1 MVVHDNDN
9 NNTMRPEEI
18 PESRSNNITS
28 FISGLREFIISFVRS
43 DVGLPALSVS
53 VCISFCLGTTVAI
66 VPEIIS
72 DRYARLYHGL
82 QGETLCSDYDKNL
95 LPAACILGQD
105 DAQTGSAWGSFFKS
119 GFIFVFNPIIGSH
132 SDVHGRRHLLIVSML
147 LMTLAPAVLVMMLKI
162 KSIQPYWFYTANA
175 ITGIITNDALFFAS
189 LSDNC
194 PVSFRAGR
202 FAMIMAGF
210 YTGFTFAPSFSL
222 YLSHL
227 SASWLSLGLSIMA
240 LLVTIL
246 FFPETLVTSPSTP
259 TPTSIITEAAPAEEG
274 EEEAEAETDEPNEYS
289 VCKSIRECNSLRAIG
304 AVMIRPLREMTILNR
319 GGAMRLI
326 ALGSFLSAA
335 VYATDSSLVIF
346 YIEEH
351 LNVKEDDLAHMFFIM
366 GILGVILQG
375 IGLQPLVFVLGER
388 GLLVLSFLSGTIH
401 NFLYGVARN
410 KTTITA
416 ALSLSQLT
424 KLNYPILSSVASQ
437 QVGFDKQGQV
447 QGALFGLNSLAGAV
461 GPIIM
466 NYIYEVTK
474 TSNFGPGIMFIFA
487 SFLYFLGTIA
497 VYMIPSSNNTCETS
511 IITDDS
517 SSNMNHDTQ
526 SNNDNVISNDETSDL
541 EEPLLMQS
549 EDSSII

>member
-1 MVVHDNDN
+1 MVVHDNSN
-9 NNTMRPEEI
+9 MRPEEI
-18 PESRSNNITS
+18 PESRSQNITS

-43 DVGLPALSVS
+43 DVGLPALSIS
-53 VCISFCLGTTVAI
+53 VCISFGLGTTVGI
-66 VPEIIS
+66 VPEILS

-95 LPAACILGQD
+95 VPDACILGQD

-119 GFIFVFNPIIGSH
+119 GFIFIFNPIIGSH
-132 SDVHGRRHLLIVSML
+132 SDVHGRRNLLIVSML
-147 LMTLAPAVLVMMLKI
+147 LMILAPAVLVMMLKV
-162 KSIQPYWFYTANA
+162 KSIKPYWYYTANA
-175 ITGIITNDALFFAS
+175 ITGIITNNALFFAS

-210 YTGFTFAPSFSL
+210 YTGFTFAPSLSL
-222 YLSHL
+222 WLSHL
-227 SASWLSLGLSIMA
+227 SASWLSLGFSIMA
-240 LLVTIL
+240 LLVTMI
-246 FFPETLVTSPSTP
+246 FFPETLITSSSA
-259 TPTSIITEAAPAEEG
+259 PTSMITEAA
-274 EEEAEAETDEPNEYS
+274 EEEEEEDEAETDEPSENF

-304 AVMIRPLREMTILNR
+304 AVIVRPLREMTILNQ

-351 LNVKEDDLAHMFFIM
+351 LNVNEDDLAHMFFIM

-401 NFLYGVARN
+401 NFLYGVANN
-410 KTTITA
+410 KSTITA

-447 QGALFGLNSLAGAV
+447 QGALFGLNALAGAV

-466 NYIYEVTK
+466 NCIYGVTK

-497 VYMIPSSNNTCETS
+497 VYMIPSSNNNCETS
-511 IITDDS
+511 IIADDS
-517 SSNMNHDTQ
+517 SSNRNNDTH
-526 SNNDNVISNDETSDL
+526 SNNDNMISNNETVDL
-541 EEPLLMQS
+541 EEPLLSQS
-549 EDSSII
+549 EDSSTI

>member
-1 MVVHDNDN
+1 MVVHDNSN
-9 NNTMRPEEI
+9 MRPEEI
-18 PESRSNNITS
+18 PESRSQNITS

-43 DVGLPALSVS
+43 DVGLPALSIS
-53 VCISFCLGTTVAI
+53 VCISFGLGTTVGI
-66 VPEIIS
+66 VPEILS

-95 LPAACILGQD
+95 VPDACILGQD

-119 GFIFVFNPIIGSH
+119 GFIFIFNPIIGSH
-132 SDVHGRRHLLIVSML
+132 SDVHGRRNLLIVSML
-147 LMTLAPAVLVMMLKI
+147 LMILAPAVLVMMLKV
-162 KSIQPYWFYTANA
+162 KSIKPYWYYTANA
-175 ITGIITNDALFFAS
+175 ITGIITNNALFFAS

-210 YTGFTFAPSFSL
+210 YTGFTFAPSLSL
-222 YLSHL
+222 WLSHL
-227 SASWLSLGLSIMA
+227 SASWLSLGFSIMA
-240 LLVTIL
+240 LLVTMI
-246 FFPETLVTSPSTP
+246 FFPETLITSSSA
-259 TPTSIITEAAPAEEG
+259 PTSMITEAAAEE
-274 EEEAEAETDEPNEYS
+274 EEEDEAETDEPSENF

-304 AVMIRPLREMTILNR
+304 AVIVRPLREMTILNQ

-351 LNVKEDDLAHMFFIM
+351 LNVNEDDLAHMFFIM

-401 NFLYGVARN
+401 NFLYGVANN
-410 KTTITA
+410 KSTITA

-447 QGALFGLNSLAGAV
+447 QGALFGLNALAGAV

-466 NYIYEVTK
+466 NYIYGVTK

-497 VYMIPSSNNTCETS
+497 VYMIPSSNNNCETS
-511 IITDDS
+511 IIADDS
-517 SSNMNHDTQ
+517 SSNRNNDTH
-526 SNNDNVISNDETSDL
+526 SNNDNMISNNETVDL
-541 EEPLLMQS
+541 EEPLLSQS
-549 EDSSII
+549 EDSSTI

>member
-1 MVVHDNDN
+1 MVVHDSTN
-9 NNTMRPEEI
+9 MRPEEI
-18 PESRSNNITS
+18 PESRSQNITS

-43 DVGLPALSVS
+43 DVGLPALSIS
-53 VCISFCLGTTVAI
+53 VCISFGLGTTVGI
-66 VPEIIS
+66 VPEILS

-95 LPAACILGQD
+95 VPDACILGQD

-119 GFIFVFNPIIGSH
+119 VSIFIFNPIIGSH
-132 SDVHGRRHLLIVSML
+132 SDVHGRRNLLIVSML
-147 LMTLAPAVLVMMLKI
+147 LMILAPAVLVMMLKV
-162 KSIQPYWFYTANA
+162 KSIKPYWYYTANA
-175 ITGIITNDALFFAS
+175 ITGIITNNALFFAS

-210 YTGFTFAPSFSL
+210 YTGFTFAPSLSL
-222 YLSHL
+222 WLSHL
-227 SASWLSLGLSIMA
+227 SASWLSLGFSIMA
-240 LLVTIL
+240 LLVTMI
-246 FFPETLVTSPSTP
+246 FFPETLITSSSA
-259 TPTSIITEAAPAEEG
+259 PTSMITEAA
-274 EEEAEAETDEPNEYS
+274 EEEEEEEDEAETDEPSENF

-304 AVMIRPLREMTILNR
+304 AVIVRPLREMTILNQ

-351 LNVKEDDLAHMFFIM
+351 LNVNEDDLAHMFFIM

-401 NFLYGVARN
+401 NFLYGVANN
-410 KTTITA
+410 KSTITA

-447 QGALFGLNSLAGAV
+447 QGALFGLNALAGAV

-466 NYIYEVTK
+466 NCIYGVTK

-497 VYMIPSSNNTCETS
+497 VYMIPSSNNNCETS
-511 IITDDS
+511 IIADDS
-517 SSNMNHDTQ
+517 SSNRNNDTH
-526 SNNDNVISNDETSDL
+526 SNNDNMISNNETVDL
-541 EEPLLMQS
+541 EEPLLSQS
-549 EDSSII
+549 EDSSTI

>member
-1 MVVHDNDN
+1 MVVHDSTN
-9 NNTMRPEEI
+9 MRPEEI
-18 PESRSNNITS
+18 PESRSQNITS

-43 DVGLPALSVS
+43 DVGLPALSIS
-53 VCISFCLGTTVAI
+53 VCISFGLGTTVGI
-66 VPEIIS
+66 VPEILS

-95 LPAACILGQD
+95 VPDACILGQD

-119 GFIFVFNPIIGSH
+119 GFIFIFNPIIGSH
-132 SDVHGRRHLLIVSML
+132 SDVHGRRNLLIVSML
-147 LMTLAPAVLVMMLKI
+147 LMILAPAVLVMMLKV
-162 KSIQPYWFYTANA
+162 KSIKPYWYYTANA
-175 ITGIITNDALFFAS
+175 ITGIITNNALFFAS

-210 YTGFTFAPSFSL
+210 YTGFTFAPSLSL
-222 YLSHL
+222 WLSHL
-227 SASWLSLGLSIMA
+227 SASWLSLGFSIMA
-240 LLVTIL
+240 LLVTMI
-246 FFPETLVTSPSTP
+246 FFPETLITSSSA
-259 TPTSIITEAAPAEEG
+259 PTSMITEAAEED
-274 EEEAEAETDEPNEYS
+274 EAETDEPSENF

-304 AVMIRPLREMTILNR
+304 AVIVRPLREMTILNQ

-351 LNVKEDDLAHMFFIM
+351 LNVNEDDLAHMFFIM

-401 NFLYGVARN
+401 NFLYGVANN
-410 KTTITA
+410 KSTITA

-447 QGALFGLNSLAGAV
+447 QGALFGLNALAGAV

-466 NYIYEVTK
+466 NYIYGVTK

-497 VYMIPSSNNTCETS
+497 VYMIPSSNNNCETS
-511 IITDDS
+511 IIADDS
-517 SSNMNHDTQ
+517 SSNRNNDTH
-526 SNNDNVISNDETSDL
+526 SNNDNMISNNETVDL
-541 EEPLLMQS
+541 EEPLLSQS
-549 EDSSII
+549 EDSSTI

>member
-1 MVVHDNDN
+1 MGVHDNN
-9 NNTMRPEEI
+9 NMRPEEI
-18 PESRSNNITS
+18 PESRSQNITS

-43 DVGLPALSVS
+43 DVGLPALSIS
-53 VCISFCLGTTVAI
+53 ICISFGLGTTVGI
-66 VPEIIS
+66 VPEILS

-82 QGETLCSDYDKNL
+82 QGEILCSDYDKNL
-95 LPAACILGQD
+95 VPDACILGQD

-119 GFIFVFNPIIGSH
+119 GFIFIFNPIIGSH
-132 SDVHGRRHLLIVSML
+132 SDVHGRRNLLIVSML
-147 LMTLAPAVLVMMLKI
+147 LMTLAPAVLVMMLKV
-162 KSIQPYWFYTANA
+162 KSIKPYWFYTANA

-210 YTGFTFAPSFSL
+210 YTGFTFAPSLSL
-222 YLSHL
+222 WLSHL

-240 LLVTIL
+240 LLVTII
-246 FFPETLVTSPSTP
+246 FFPETLITSPSA
-259 TPTSIITEAAPAEEG
+259 PTSIITEAAEAAEE
-274 EEEAEAETDEPNEYS
+274 EEEEDDDDEAETDEPSVYS
-289 VCKSIRECNSLRAIG
+289 ACKSIRECNSLRAIG
-304 AVMIRPLREMTILNR
+304 AVIIRPLREMTILNQ

-335 VYATDSSLVIF
+335 VYATDSSLIIF

-351 LNVKEDDLAHMFFIM
+351 LNVNEDDLAHMFFIM

-401 NFLYGVARN
+401 NCLYGVARN

-447 QGALFGLNSLAGAV
+447 QGALFGLNALAGAV

-466 NYIYEVTK
+466 NYIYGVTK

-497 VYMIPSSNNTCETS
+497 VYMIPSSNNNCETS
-511 IITDDS
+511 IIADNS
-517 SSNMNHDTQ
+517 SSNRNNDTQ
-526 SNNDNVISNDETSDL
+526 GNNDNVISNNETGDL
-541 EEPLLMQS
+541 EEPLLSQS

>member
-1 MVVHDNDN
+1 MVVHDSTN
-9 NNTMRPEEI
+9 MRPEEI
-18 PESRSNNITS
+18 PESRSQNITS

-43 DVGLPALSVS
+43 DVGLPALSIS
-53 VCISFCLGTTVAI
+53 VCISFGLGTTVGI
-66 VPEIIS
+66 VPEILS

-95 LPAACILGQD
+95 VPDACILGQD

-119 GFIFVFNPIIGSH
+119 GFIFIFNPIIGSY
-132 SDVHGRRHLLIVSML
+132 SDVHGRRNLLIVSML
-147 LMTLAPAVLVMMLKI
+147 LMILAPAVLVMMLKV
-162 KSIQPYWFYTANA
+162 KSIKPYWYYTANA
-175 ITGIITNDALFFAS
+175 ITGIITNNALFFAS

-210 YTGFTFAPSFSL
+210 YTGFTFAPSLSL
-222 YLSHL
+222 WLSHL
-227 SASWLSLGLSIMA
+227 SASWLSLGFSIMA
-240 LLVTIL
+240 LLVTMI
-246 FFPETLVTSPSTP
+246 FFPETLITSSSA
-259 TPTSIITEAAPAEEG
+259 PTSMITEAA
-274 EEEAEAETDEPNEYS
+274 EEEEEEEEEDEAETDEPSENF

-304 AVMIRPLREMTILNR
+304 AVIVRPLREMTILNQ

-351 LNVKEDDLAHMFFIM
+351 LNVNEDDLAHMFFIM

-401 NFLYGVARN
+401 NFLYGVANN
-410 KTTITA
+410 KSTITA

-447 QGALFGLNSLAGAV
+447 QGALFGLNALAGAV

-466 NYIYEVTK
+466 NYIYGVTK

-497 VYMIPSSNNTCETS
+497 VYMIPPSNNNCETS
-511 IITDDS
+511 IIADDS
-517 SSNMNHDTQ
+517 SSNRNNDTH
-526 SNNDNVISNDETSDL
+526 SNNDNMISNNETVDL
-541 EEPLLMQS
+541 EEPLLSQS
-549 EDSSII
+549 EDSSTI